1 MRTEEK
7 KQSKGIGQYIRRR
20 AFRLDLIS
28 FAAAAGL
35 SRVCFRDGVS
45 PFGAAYLAAVAISG
59 GNAHLVFV
67 GVLLGTLLLQR
78 PMHFAAAAGSAL
90 FYIAHLLWKRFSH
103 GGAKIDQLILLFLS
117 LAAMLPVFYAE
128 SVQALLKG
136 LVGLGISV
144 FSAFAMQ
151 SAMVTI
157 RTIGNRHVLSDA
169 EQVSISLF
177 FGILLLA
184 MSEVNY
190 VGFSLPVV
198 LLLVFSMIAA
208 LARGIG
214 GVAVAVAIG
223 AVLTVGGDFTLMFVG
238 SLAACTLAGAALRKA
253 NTFGVFAGFLV
264 ACLVVGS
271 YVFTASH
278 TINLLNLAVAGVIFL
293 VIPRSVMMSICGYL
307 DAGKNRERY
316 SRKSMRRLR
325 ERTADEMQQTAKVC
339 REVAQLFAEKA
350 PETEPPDAR
359 MQWITQAAASVC
371 ADCTMQKVCWQDYA
385 SASASIVEML
395 EAHERGERIRIRKP
409 FDPSCK
415 HMQQIAA
422 AAWQAQNQYLVQ
434 YAMQQQSRKQYAFVN
449 RQLSG
454 VCSVLEMLGKRVRED
469 RWLDEDMEQ
478 RILNGLDRR
487 GIRVYGVDASFPHG
501 RLQLHIRV
509 SDTYGKQPLPVCE
522 AIRLTLH
529 RQVRLLDTQFDGRQC
544 TLILEEAQLL
554 TAEMGT
560 ANAAISENGVSGDCA
575 GEKRLEGGRVLYAL
589 SDGMG
594 AGEKARTESEAALR
608 LLFDLYGTGFHR
620 DVALES
626 VNRLLLESQR
636 EMYATLDAVFLD
648 LRTGQAEFIKYGAP
662 PTFVYRGSKLHTV
675 CAEALP
681 AGIVDEATPAIQTAK
696 LRRDDT
702 VFLFSDG
709 ALDALGA
716 ETQGAITEALLQTRD
731 CKRLSE
737 MLLRRAKSCGQ
748 EDDMTV
754 VVIRIA

>member
-45 PFGAAYLAAVAISG
+45 PFGVAYLAAVAISG

-293 VIPRSVMMSICGYL
+293 VIPRSVMLSICGYL
-307 DAGKNRERY
+307 DAGKTVRD
-316 SRKSMRRLR
+316 
-325 ERTADEMQQTAKVC
+325 T
-339 REVAQLFAEKA
+339 
-350 PETEPPDAR
+350 PESP
-359 MQWITQAAASVC
+359 C
-371 ADCTMQKVCWQDYA
+371 ADCGSGRRTRCSRLRRCA
-385 SASASIVEML
+385 
-395 EAHERGERIRIRKP
+395 ERSRSCLRRKR
-409 FDPSCK
+409 
-415 HMQQIAA
+415 
-422 AAWQAQNQYLVQ
+422 
-434 YAMQQQSRKQYAFVN
+434 RKQN
-449 RQLSG
+449 RQTRACSG
-454 VCSVLEMLGKRVRED
+454 SRRRRPAYAQTVPCRKYAGRIMQAHPQVL
-469 RWLDEDMEQ
+469 
-478 RILNGLDRR
+478 
-487 GIRVYGVDASFPHG
+487 
-501 RLQLHIRV
+501 
-509 SDTYGKQPLPVCE
+509 
-522 AIRLTLH
+522 
-529 RQVRLLDTQFDGRQC
+529 
-544 TLILEEAQLL
+544 
-554 TAEMGT
+554 
-560 ANAAISENGVSGDCA
+560 
-575 GEKRLEGGRVLYAL
+575 
-589 SDGMG
+589 
-594 AGEKARTESEAALR
+594 
-608 LLFDLYGTGFHR
+608 
-620 DVALES
+620 
-626 VNRLLLESQR
+626 
-636 EMYATLDAVFLD
+636 
-648 LRTGQAEFIKYGAP
+648 
-662 PTFVYRGSKLHTV
+662 
-675 CAEALP
+675 
-681 AGIVDEATPAIQTAK
+681 
-696 LRRDDT
+696 
-702 VFLFSDG
+702 
-709 ALDALGA
+709 
-716 ETQGAITEALLQTRD
+716 
-731 CKRLSE
+731 
-737 MLLRRAKSCGQ
+737 
-748 EDDMTV
+748 
-754 VVIRIA
+754 